1 MKRKISVLIKT
12 TIVLLLVVCASN
24 VNAQTIYG
32 SDQKW
37 TGKETK
43 EEVWQKKIDLDM
55 SVSDFKTTKVNQKVM
70 GWRLAKMIDF
80 LQRTYT
86 QGTYNRTWSVIRYE
100 QTEDPQ
106 IRFVGVDKLDFVS
119 AEKKDS
125 VITLKWKTFTKLD
138 KKEKVYYDI
147 IMTFVNGVSDSE
159 SVNNLFSDI
168 GRYIKPDEDE

>member
-1 MKRKISVLIKT
+1 MYIFKAAAIAFFM
-12 TIVLLLVVCASN
+12 TIAATWSY
-24 VNAQTIYG
+24 AQTVYG

-43 EEVWQKKIDLDM
+43 EEIWLKKIDIDM
-55 SVSDFKTTKVNQKVM
+55 SVPDFKTTKVDQKVM

-86 QGTYNRTWSVIRYE
+86 QGTYNRTWSSIRYE
-100 QTEDPQ
+100 QTEDPR
-106 IRFVGVDKLDFVS
+106 IRFANVDKLEFVS

-125 VITLKWKTFTKLD
+125 VITLKWKTFTKLG

-147 IMTFVNGVSDSE
+147 IMTFMNGVSDSE
-159 SVNNLFSDI
+159 TVNNLFSDI
-168 GRYIKPDEDE
+168 ARYIKPDDE